1 METQTTEQ
9 FLRDKLVQTETEL
22 QKSTLLLESLRQT
35 RDLHIQIIENI
46 KEWAMEKLDEG
57 VDSDLLN
64 ELSFIAGFELSKE
77 YQVTVQVEYAFNVKA
92 NNDDEV
98 QEVIDNLDI
107 PRLSDEKIDDYVWGE
122 IVDSSYDEV

>member
-35 RDLHIQIIENI
+35 RDLHIQTIENI

-57 VDSDLLN
+57 VDPDLLN
-64 ELSFIAGFELSKE
+64 ELAFIAGFELSKE
-77 YQVTVQVEYAFNVKA
+77 YEVTIQVEYTFNVKA
-92 NNDDEV
+92 NNEDEV
-98 QEVIDNLDI
+98 QGVIDNLDI
-107 PRLSDEKIDDYVWGE
+107 PRLSDEKIEDCFWGE

>member
-92 NNDDEV
+92 NSDDEV

>member
-1 METQTTEQ
+1 METQTTEM
-9 FLRDKLVQTETEL
+9 FLRNKLVETETEL
-22 QKSTLLLESLRQT
+22 QKVAFSLESVRQA
-35 RDLHIQIIENI
+35 RDLHIQTIENI
-46 KEWAMEKLDEG
+46 KEWAVEKLDEG

-64 ELSFIAGFELSKE
+64 ELAFIAGFELNKE
-77 YQVTVQVEYAFNVKA
+77 YQVTVQVEYTFNVKA

>member
-35 RDLHIQIIENI
+35 RDLHIQTIENI

>member
-1 METQTTEQ
+1 METQTTEM
-9 FLRDKLVQTETEL
+9 FLRNKLVETETEL
-22 QKSTLLLESLRQT
+22 QKVAFSLESVRQA
-35 RDLHIQIIENI
+35 RDLHIQTIENI
-46 KEWAMEKLDEG
+46 KEWALEKLDEG

-64 ELSFIAGFELSKE
+64 ELAFIAGFELNKE
-77 YQVTVQVEYAFNVKA
+77 YQVTVQVEYTFNVKA